1 MKKFLFAL
9 LALAL
14 VLPVFADDA
23 QTMPARVFR
32 TYLVGTYAN
41 IEKAYDGD
49 GNKQSLKTGDISAYN
64 FAAALEF
71 GTNDW
76 ITGALQWA
84 PGYTFSSDVDGSNY
98 KKANLADAAD
108 LFIGGK
114 VQLIGAKTPIL
125 KSDTVRLSMGTGV
138 KVPLSHPDWQNE
150 YDNWTSSKDFLLSS
164 ADKHVL
170 GLGARLYAD
179 YLFTPSLYL
188 NLYSEFLYYP
198 GSVKAIDA
206 SLVDYATVAGVRSAG
221 YTSYDPSIK
230 YGYDFTLE
238 LEPHYNLMLKDGLQL
253 ETGLPLTYKYSPA
266 LDVSDD
272 SLGKIS
278 SLESSESSNILTIAP
293 SAALFFMK
301 AILPVEVKLSY
312 SQPLAGKN
320 RQVTNS
326 LSCIVRVYAK
336 Y

>member
-1 MKKFLFAL
+1 MKKVLFAL
-9 LALAL
+9 LTLAL

-32 TYLVGTYAN
+32 TYFVGTYAN
-41 IEKAYDGD
+41 ITKSYDNDGD
-49 GNKQSLKTGDISAYN
+49 KQNLASGDITAYN

-84 PGYTFSSDVDGSNY
+84 PGYTFSSEADGSGFE
-98 KKANLADAAD
+98 KANLADPAD

-114 VQLIGAKTPIL
+114 IQLIGPKTPIL
-125 KSDTVRLSMGTGV
+125 KSETVRLSMGTGV
-138 KVPLSHPDWQNE
+138 KVPLSHPDWEEEAANK
-150 YDNWTSSKDFLLSS
+150 TAVKDFLLSP

-179 YLFTPSLYL
+179 YLFTPTLYL

-198 GSVKAIDA
+198 GSVKATDA
-206 SLVDYATVAGVRSAG
+206 SLDYYGAVAKQRYIHSDAN
-221 YTSYDPSIK
+221 YDPSIK

-253 ETGLPLTYKYSPA
+253 ETGLPLTYKMSPR
-266 LDVSDD
+266 
-272 SLGKIS
+272 
-278 SLESSESSNILTIAP
+278 TR
-293 SAALFFMK
+293 
-301 AILPVEVKLSY
+301 
-312 SQPLAGKN
+312 
-320 RQVTNS
+320 RQRRH
-326 LSCIVRVYAK
+326 L
-336 Y
+336 

>member
-1 MKKFLFAL
+1 VKKVLFAL
-9 LALAL
+9 LTLAL

-32 TYLVGTYAN
+32 TYFVGTYAN
-41 IEKAYDGD
+41 ITKSYDSDGD
-49 GNKQSLKTGDISAYN
+49 KQNLASGDITAYN

-84 PGYTFSSDVDGSNY
+84 PGYTFSSEADGSNY
-98 KKANLADAAD
+98 KKANLADPAD

-114 VQLIGAKTPIL
+114 IQLIGPKTPIL
-125 KSDTVRLSMGTGV
+125 KSETVRLSMGTGV
-138 KVPLSHPDWQNE
+138 KVPLSHPDWEEE
-150 YDNWTSSKDFLLSS
+150 YDSWTSSKDFLLSP

-179 YLFTPSLYL
+179 YLFTPTFYL

-198 GSVKAIDA
+198 GSVKATDA
-206 SLVDYATVAGVRSAG
+206 SLVNYATVAAVRGSVP
-221 YTSYDPSIK
+221 SYDPSIK

-253 ETGLPLTYKYSPA
+253 ETGLPLTYKMSPA

-272 SLGKIS
+272 SLGYIS
-278 SLESSESSNILTIAP
+278 NLESSESSNILTIAP
-293 SAALFFMK
+293 NAALFFMK
-301 AILPVEVKLSY
+301 AALPIEVKLSY
-312 SQPLAGKN
+312 SQPLMGKN
-320 RQVTNS
+320 RQVANS
-326 LSCIVRVYAK
+326 LTCIVRVYAK